1 MITSKITAIALI
13 AACVSPMAATAGGI
27 APELMEAPVTVVS
40 DEPVVPLVGSMS
52 PVATG
57 AAVLVGLGLL
67 AAVAGGGDD
76 TSGTTASTTQ

>member
-13 AACVSPMAATAGGI
+13 AAFVSPMAATAGGI

-57 AAVLVGLGLL
+57 AAALVGLGLL
-67 AAVAGGGDD
+67 AVLAGDSDGSSS
-76 TSGTTASTTQ
+76 TSSTTQ